1 MQRNKKGITLTSVVM
16 YVVVMLVIVGVIGTI
31 NGFFYTSTQNL
42 EESASSLGA
51 LNKFN
56 TYFLDEIKLAGN
68 EVKSITDTEIVFS
81 TGTRFSFI
89 EGGIYKDKV
98 KICSRSKS
106 M

>member
-1 MQRNKKGITLTSVVM
+1 
-16 YVVVMLVIVGVIGTI
+16 ML
-31 NGFFYTSTQNL
+31 YTRWVAFHL

-51 LNKFN
+51 FNKFN

-98 KICSRSKS
+98 KICSRSES